1 MIDVR
6 LVTAAALDVPDPD
19 LPRLA
24 DALRAA
30 GCSVEV
36 ADWRDPDVAWESAR
50 CTVVRSPWD
59 YVDALTEFLGW
70 ADHVASVSS
79 LWNPIDV
86 VRWNTHK
93 SYLLE
98 LATWGAPVVPTVVL
112 LQGSAASLDGICDA
126 RGWNSVVVKPAV
138 GVGARG
144 AGRFD
149 VGDPAGAGVLEGLLV
164 AGDVLVQPF
173 VSSVATEGEWS
184 VVLVE
189 GRMTHALR
197 KRAAPGDFRIQ
208 EHWGGSTQLVEPSA
222 SLVELAERVG
232 AVLPWPTLYAR
243 VDVVRYQGSW
253 HLLELEATEPS
264 LWLDLAPPS
273 ATDRLVG
280 AVMSRCR

>member
-1 MIDVR
+1 MVDVR
-6 LVTAAALDVPDPD
+6 LVTAAVLEVPDPD

-24 DALRAA
+24 DALRAV

-59 YVDALTEFLGW
+59 YVDALAEFLAW

-126 RGWNSVVVKPAV
+126 RGWNTVVVKPAV

-149 VGDPAGAGVLEGLLV
+149 VGDPAGAGHLEGLLA

-173 VSSVATEGEWS
+173 VPAVATEGEWS

-197 KRAAPGDFRIQ
+197 KRAAPGDYRIQ
-208 EHWGGSTQLVEPSA
+208 EHWGGITEPVEPSG
-222 SLVELAERVG
+222 SLVELAERVC

-264 LWLDLAPPS
+264 LWLDLAPAT